1 MGRGQGYNRPSKS
14 GKRGIRMRAFEDHF
28 GFRVLSGVGGKMRV
42 VFEYLA
48 QLTFSV
54 HMPGIVLRILGPQ

>member
-1 MGRGQGYNRPSKS
+1 
-14 GKRGIRMRAFEDHF
+14 
-28 GFRVLSGVGGKMRV
+28 MRV

-54 HMPGIVLRILGPQ
+54 HMPGIVMDVKDSDE